1 MNIFKPGIQNRP
13 PMQGWKIFIWYDMIL
28 YDMTWHDII
37 SLVKSRKLHGWKILA
52 VPNKDAI
59 ETNFNFGN
67 RCRFN
72 LKWCDSHLIF
82 VRKFARKRG
91 NNHKLP
97 FFRKNTLWGKKKK
110 EALSVQKTLVDCIVL
125 RRTSFVWESHQVFQ

>member
-1 MNIFKPGIQNRP
+1 M
-13 PMQGWKIFIWYDMIL
+13 
-28 YDMTWHDII
+28 
-37 SLVKSRKLHGWKILA
+37 
-52 VPNKDAI
+52 PNKDAI

-97 FFRKNTLWGKKKK
+97 FF
-110 EALSVQKTLVDCIVL
+110 SQKYSLGEEEEGGII
-125 RRTSFVWESHQVFQ
+125 RPENFS